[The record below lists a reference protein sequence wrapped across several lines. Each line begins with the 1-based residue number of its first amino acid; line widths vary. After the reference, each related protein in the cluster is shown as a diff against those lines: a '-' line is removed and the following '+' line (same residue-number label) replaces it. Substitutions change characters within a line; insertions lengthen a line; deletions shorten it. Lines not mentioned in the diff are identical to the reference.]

1 MSGPMDATTTA
12 PETTVPAQQVGTTT
26 PDRVSTPPNQP
37 PTTDSSSMVSVA
49 PLPPEAYNA
58 LNYHFNHQLPTT
70 APFYRPD
77 DILNHLTTV
86 EYDSINTPTVDQGQ
100 NYAEVHVGLTLGEY
114 QLLSQQQTTPMPDL
128 DYRRPIHN
136 LPSDLRMPL
145 YDSLPLSLRFSEAFN
160 FFYYNLTSLHL
171 TTSHTNSMVIVQ
183 LHLPQE
189 ILLHYISSGHLTNFS
204 RDYLSH
210 MVSIIGQHHLPT
222 RQLPRRLHRINYD
235 MNQITNTF
243 NLSNNYIWNY
253 HMPLHLPELLS
264 YHDQPQQLQD
274 HHYKAINTI
283 MHKSSTYYGFTLLT
297 ATNLPMHKLLLHKLL
312 TTFQPLPLPEV
323 NYTCLRGGPDFLT
336 TFTTNHYASLDHRT
350 GQQQGYRVQHWTKH
364 T

>member
-1 MSGPMDATTTA
+1 
-12 PETTVPAQQVGTTT
+12 
-26 PDRVSTPPNQP
+26 
-37 PTTDSSSMVSVA
+37 
-49 PLPPEAYNA
+49 
-58 LNYHFNHQLPTT
+58 
-70 APFYRPD
+70 
-77 DILNHLTTV
+77 
-86 EYDSINTPTVDQGQ
+86 
-100 NYAEVHVGLTLGEY
+100 
-114 QLLSQQQTTPMPDL
+114 MPDL
-128 DYRRPIHN
+128 DYQLPIHN

-160 FFYYNLTSLHL
+160 FFYYYLTSLHL
-171 TTSHTNSMVIVQ
+171 TTSHTNSMVIVR

-189 ILLHYISSGHLTNFS
+189 ILLHYISSGHLINFS

-222 RQLPRRLHRINYD
+222 RQLPQRLHRINYD

-243 NLSNNYIWNY
+243 NLSNNYIWNF
-253 HMPLHLPELLS
+253 HMPLRLPELLS
-264 YHDQPQQLQD
+264 YYDQPQQLQD
-274 HHYKAINTI
+274 HHYKAISAI

-297 ATNLPMHKLLLHKLL
+297 ATNLPMQYKLLLHKLL
-312 TTFQPLPLPEV
+312 TTFQQPLPPPEI